1 MIHDSLCPC
10 KPCGKPHSL
19 DIFSDSS
26 PLACNDCQGMGEC
39 QCDLIAKVRV
49 DERRYILN
57 LAADTIKNHK
67 VKDDGYCLCL
77 AVVEDEAHHRDDII
91 RRYVASALT
100 RDGQDLGLIP

>member
-1 MIHDSLCPC
+1 MIHDSLCSTRNGSVVC
-10 KPCGKPHSL
+10 
-19 DIFSDSS
+19 
-26 PLACNDCQGMGEC
+26 EC
-39 QCDLIAKVRV
+39 DAIAKVRR

-67 VKDDGYCLCL
+67 VQEDGYCLCL
-77 AVVEDEAHHRDDII
+77 AVVEDEAKHRDDII

>member
-26 PLACNDCQGMGEC
+26 PWACNDCQGMGEC
-39 QCDLIAKVRV
+39 ECDLIAKVRR
-49 DERRYILN
+49 DERNYILN

-67 VKDDGYCLCL
+67 VQHGRCLCL
-77 AVVEDEAHHRDDII
+77 AYVESEEQHRDDII

-100 RDGQDLGLIP
+100 RDGQEMGLTP